1 MDVEFVI
8 PLSKD
13 DLLDGEPG
21 AYVVEEVIPMRIL
34 PNKIAGTR
42 RCEHLP
48 VFLCF
53 QCNDHVELRFMFAL
67 IPACI
72 DDLNST
78 EGACSVLQ
86 NFDVFFSLIRYKFV
100 VSPIHN
106 FLLPYSRLFGL
117 VVSNELGPCIP

>member
-13 DLLDGEPG
+13 DLLDGEAG

-48 VFLCF
+48 VFFVL
-53 QCNDHVELRFMFAL
+53 
-67 IPACI
+67 
-72 DDLNST
+72 
-78 EGACSVLQ
+78 SV
-86 NFDVFFSLIRYKFV
+86 
-100 VSPIHN
+100 
-106 FLLPYSRLFGL
+106 
-117 VVSNELGPCIP
+117 